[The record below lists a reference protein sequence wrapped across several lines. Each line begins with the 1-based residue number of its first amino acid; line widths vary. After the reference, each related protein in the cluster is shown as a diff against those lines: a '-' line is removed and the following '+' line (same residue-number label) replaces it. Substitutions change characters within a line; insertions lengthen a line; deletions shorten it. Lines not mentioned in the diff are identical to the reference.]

1 MEKDLKAVSL
11 FSGAGGMDI
20 GFKNAGINIVWANE
34 IDKDAFETYK
44 ENNKDTLIIEKGD
57 IREQYKKLENVRDID
72 IVFGGPPCQGF
83 SVAGKMDP
91 NDERSTLI
99 WTFMDVVKMVKP
111 RAFVIENVK
120 ALAVLEKWEPIRQRI
135 IKEANEMGYNCV
147 PYVLNSVDFGV
158 PQKRERVFFI
168 GFKGKNIDLNTIIN
182 SQKKKIK
189 TVREAI
195 GHLGPAGSENNPKTC
210 TAVITLAKNPVLRKS
225 PYAGMLFNGIG
236 RPLNLDDA
244 STTLPASMGG
254 NKTPI
259 IDENLL
265 YGDKKTDWV
274 VEYHKAILD
283 KIIEPEY
290 KEAPSVLRRLT
301 IKEAALIQTFPEDY
315 KFLGSKTSIYRQI
328 GNAVPCELAEVV
340 ANAVLYGLNSS
351 GYNKMKLIEVESD
364 NSMSKKVSIDV
375 SEGLIDLI

>member
-1 MEKDLKAVSL
+1 MGKDLKAVSL

-44 ENNKDTLIIEKGD
+44 ENNKETLMIEKGD

-72 IVFGGPPCQGF
+72 VVFGGPPCQGF

-99 WTFMDVVKMVKP
+99 WTFMDVVKMVQP

-135 IKEANEMGYNCV
+135 IKEANEMGYTCV
-147 PYVLNSVDFGV
+147 PYVLNSIDFGI

-195 GHLGPAGSENNPKTC
+195 GHLGPAGSEGNPKTC
-210 TAVITLAKNPVLRKS
+210 TAVITLAKKPVLRKS

-283 KIIEPEY
+283 KVIEPEY

-340 ANAVLYGLNSS
+340 ANAVVYGLNSS
-351 GYNKMKLIEVESD
+351 GDNKMELIEIEAD
-364 NSMSKKVSIDV
+364 NGMSKKGIIDV
-375 SEGLIDLI
+375 SEGLINLI